1 VILALQPRGKGTTRD
16 GRRKVP
22 DSSAVSSKN
31 DPQHA
36 PRKVHGFG
44 FHGIFVARSMNER
57 DLTRRSFVKRSLAAA
72 MARA

>member
-1 VILALQPRGKGTTRD
+1 MQESEAIER
-16 GRRKVP
+16 
-22 DSSAVSSKN
+22 
-31 DPQHA
+31 
-36 PRKVHGFG
+36 RKVHGFG